1 MESHLSKVTETL
13 AFCREISH
21 VCGISR
27 KVALLEDLKSPLL
40 TRLQDYSI
48 EFEPYGLNASKNEL
62 LTKSLKVG
70 LKLTENFQE
79 VISDGVPYQK
89 FTNLQKAAFSLAFI

>member
-1 MESHLSKVTETL
+1 MY
-13 AFCREISH
+13 
-21 VCGISR
+21 GIFR

-40 TRLQDYSI
+40 TGVQSYRK

-62 LTKSLKVG
+62 LTKFLKVD

-89 FTNLQKAAFSLAFI
+89 FTNLQNTAFSLGCF